1 MSNTHLTQKGLRHA
15 FLLPSFAYL
24 TKDRHGRGK
33 ITIQDFENNFDDEAV
48 VAFFASIEI
57 SAMDAWTL
65 FLTLDVDGDHT
76 VGPDFAL
83 SIFKSWMRKKCRP
96 VQCHRRISNSCQ
108 MARWFRFVSSLV
120 LVCDGI
126 LDTIDPPCNFL

>member
-1 MSNTHLTQKGLRHA
+1 
-15 FLLPSFAYL
+15 
-24 TKDRHGRGK
+24 
-33 ITIQDFENNFDDEAV
+33 
-48 VAFFASIEI
+48 
-57 SAMDAWTL
+57 MDAWTL

-83 SIFKSWMRKKCRP
+83 SIFKSWMCKKCQP

-120 LVCDGI
+120 LVRDGV
-126 LDTIDPPCNFL
+126 LDTFDPPCNFLSKIATVKLGNMVRFRALLCLGVPTQCQRLQFLREPWCQRFYRDFMFKTG